1 MASEADLLIDRR
13 RIRRK
18 LTFWRV
24 AALVIAAIGLVV
36 AGYRS
41 YGDFTGGKSAD
52 HIAKI
57 RIDGTIM
64 EDEDLVKRLD
74 EVAESNAVKGV
85 LLSIDSPGGTT
96 AGGEMI
102 FDAIRRVAAKKP
114 IVAQIGTVAAS
125 GGYLVACGADYI
137 IARQTSI
144 VGSIGVLVQF
154 PDLTGLMD
162 KLGIKLESIKS
173 SPLKAEPNPFN
184 PTTDE
189 ERAVIRNMIL
199 DSYNWFVDL
208 VAKSRKMDRAKALEL
223 ANGAVFT
230 GRQSKEL
237 GLVDS
242 LGGERE
248 AVAWL
253 EDQGLPAGLKVIEW
267 KRTPTE
273 SGFLSYFGLAKQ
285 IGGYLGLSAGDTSLL
300 AAAGADR
307 MLLDGLL
314 SVWHPDQNFK

>member
-24 AALVIAAIGLVV
+24 SALVIAAIAIIAAGLR
-36 AGYRS
+36 G
-41 YGDFTGGKSAD
+41 YGDFAGGKSAA

-57 RIDGTIM
+57 RIDGTIT
-64 EDEDLVKRLD
+64 EDEELVKRLD
-74 EVAESNAVKGV
+74 EVAESSAVKGV
-85 LLSIDSPGGTT
+85 MLSIDSPGGTT

-114 IVAQIGTVAAS
+114 VVAQIGTIAAS
-125 GGYLVACGADYI
+125 GGYMVACAADHI
-137 IARQTSI
+137 VARQTSI

-184 PTTDE
+184 PTTE
-189 ERAVIRNMIL
+189 EEKAVIRNMIL

-208 VAKSRKMDRAKALEL
+208 VAKSRHMDRAKALEL

-230 GRQSKEL
+230 GRQGKEN

-253 EDQGLPAGLKVIEW
+253 ESQKLPADLKVIEW
-267 KRTPTE
+267 KKA
-273 SGFLSYFGLAKQ
+273 SGDAGYLPLLGLARQ
-285 IGGYLGLSAGDTSLL
+285 IGGYLGLNAGDTSLL
-300 AAAGADR
+300 ASAGVER
-307 MLLDGLL
+307 LLLDGLL

>member
-24 AALVIAAIGLVV
+24 TALVV
-36 AGYRS
+36 AAIAITAAVLRGF
-41 YGDFTGGKSAD
+41 GGLADGKSAP

-57 RIDGTIM
+57 RVDGTIT
-64 EDEDLVKRLD
+64 EDEDLVRRLN
-74 EVAESNAVKGV
+74 EVADSKAVKGV
-85 LLSIDSPGGTT
+85 MLSIDSPGGTT

-102 FDAIRRVAAKKP
+102 FDAIRKVASKKP
-114 IVAQIGTVAAS
+114 VVAQIGTIAAS
-125 GGYLVACGADYI
+125 GGYLVACGADHI
-137 IARQTSI
+137 VARQTSI
-144 VGSIGVLVQF
+144 VGSIGVLVQY

-199 DSYNWFVDL
+199 DSYDWFVDL
-208 VAKSRKMDRAKALEL
+208 VAKRRNMDRAKALEL

-230 GRQSKEL
+230 GRQGKL
-237 GLVDS
+237 KGLVDS
-242 LGGERE
+242 LGGEQE
-248 AVAWL
+248 AVSWL
-253 EDQGLPAGLKVIEW
+253 ESQNLPAELKVIEW
-267 KRTPTE
+267 KRRPAE
-273 SGFLSYFGLAKQ
+273 AGYLSYLGLAKQ
-285 IGGYLGLSAGDTSLL
+285 IGGYLGLNAGDTSLL
-300 AAAGADR
+300 AEAGAER
-307 MLLDGLL
+307 LLLDGLL